1 MVYYIQKITMS
12 DKAKTK
18 PPEVELAN
26 KEWVLMELK
35 DTENR
40 IEKAF
45 HDQTQY
51 LTAQLASIDAKLG
64 SQISAVETKV
74 ADQKSETSNVVRWV
88 VGIGIAIVLAVIIR
102 PTLG

>member
-1 MVYYIQKITMS
+1 MAE
-12 DKAKTK
+12 KAKTK
-18 PPEVELAN
+18 LPEVELAT
-26 KEWVLMELK
+26 KEWTLMELK

-45 HDQTQY
+45 HEKTQY
-51 LTAQLASIDAKLG
+51 LTAQLTDINLR
-64 SQISAVETKV
+64 I